1 MYLARFSYAIRP
13 IDRDK
18 ALDLLRHQVEAA
30 RDSGLQARLL
40 IPLTRASGGAALQVE
55 VLLPTLEVFDV
66 FREEGVGGEAGTR
79 NWARDLSDLLLE
91 PPAVELLRISAS
103 TLPDESGASYELDAR
118 GWWPV
123 STQRDRR
130 DHACPPSHAAP
141 TDLVPSCAG
150 STSESWSSGFPIE
163 IRSTTLRSRAVP

>member
-30 RDSGLQARLL
+30 RASGLQARLL

-103 TLPDESGASYELDAR
+103 TLPDESGAS
-118 GWWPV
+118 
-123 STQRDRR
+123 
-130 DHACPPSHAAP
+130 
-141 TDLVPSCAG
+141 
-150 STSESWSSGFPIE
+150 
-163 IRSTTLRSRAVP
+163 